1 MHEILVQQL
10 GEKPRHFDFSIPSNW
25 EEMDKKKLLAIAPL
39 IMRWMHIRLQ
49 ETENVEEQH
58 LKLIAIQIECF
69 KKLAGI
75 PDKASDKRQKCF
87 AQFSDQD
94 IEDVLP
100 LLDWLMQP
108 GLTTSLIPF
117 FRLGIHRFYAPD
129 HFMKNITGGEFH
141 FCESFYQQYLQQN
154 DPEAIHQLIAVLY
167 RPKGKGAAHNPQH
180 KNFKGDPRIKLNPI
194 EKRAAQF
201 QKLDEA
207 TKAAILIWYQGCR
220 QHIIDTHPQL
230 FKKEDG
236 TASGSWMDVFDS
248 LSDNLVNFNTIAD
261 QPLSM
266 ILYKMTR
273 LQEQAEKKSQ

>member
-10 GEKPRHFDFSIPSNW
+10 GKKLQQFDFSIPSSW
-25 EEMDKKKLLAIAPL
+25 EEMDKNKLLAIAPL
-39 IMRWMHIRLQ
+39 LIQWMHIRMQ
-49 ETENVEEQH
+49 ETENVEQQH
-58 LKLIAIQIECF
+58 LKLIAIQISCF
-69 KKLAGI
+69 KKLADI
-75 PDKASDKRQKCF
+75 PNKASDKKQKCF

-100 LLDWLMQP
+100 LMDWLLRP
-108 GLTTSLIPF
+108 GLTQCLIPS

-129 HFMKNITGGEFH
+129 HYMKNISGGEFH
-141 FCESFYQQYLQQN
+141 YCESYYQEYLQQA
-154 DPEAIHQLIAVLY
+154 DPEALDQLIAVLY
-167 RPKGKGAAHNPQH
+167 RPKGKGAAHDPLH
-180 KNFKGDPRIKLNPI
+180 KNYKGDPRIKLNPI

-201 QKLDEA
+201 QKLDDA
-207 TKAAILIWYQGCR
+207 SKAAILIWYQGCR

-230 FKKEDG
+230 FKKENG
-236 TASGSWMDVFDS
+236 ESTGSWMDVFDS

-273 LQEQAEKKSQ
+273 LQQQAEKKKP